1 MCSLYK
7 QWRVNP
13 TYQRTKQQ
21 VVFVHAEDTA
31 VSLSIPQIFAFDC
44 GKFCTCNQSPAIQDI
59 YEKCYRSYMYWML
72 SVLINQ
78 YIVIKIDQ

>member
-1 MCSLYK
+1 MHLECAVCIK

-44 GKFCTCNQSPAIQDI
+44 GKIL
-59 YEKCYRSYMYWML
+59 YL
-72 SVLINQ
+72 
-78 YIVIKIDQ
+78 